1 MKTNETTLSDCPLKT
16 RVIRNIINSKTKE
29 QFNNSKRYADLAG
42 MLEDELVKEWIQFK
56 MAISAFNSP
65 F

>member
-1 MKTNETTLSDCPLKT
+1 MEASPLSNDPLKT
-16 RVIRNIINSKTKE
+16 RVIRNIINSRTKE
-29 QFNNSKRYADLAG
+29 QFESSKRYAELAG
-42 MLEDELVKEWIQFK
+42 MLDDAIVKEWINFK

>member
-1 MKTNETTLSDCPLKT
+1 MKASPLSNDPLKT
-16 RVIRNIINSKTKE
+16 RVIRNIINSRTKE
-29 QFNNSKRYADLAG
+29 QFESSKRYAELAG
-42 MLEDELVKEWIQFK
+42 MLDDAIVKEWINFK